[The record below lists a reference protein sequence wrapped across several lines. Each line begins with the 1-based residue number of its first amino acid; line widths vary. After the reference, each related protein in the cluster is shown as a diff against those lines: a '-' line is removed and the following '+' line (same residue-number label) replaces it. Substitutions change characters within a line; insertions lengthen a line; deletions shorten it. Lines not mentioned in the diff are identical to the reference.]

1 MVLDKKKQSI
11 LEFVRENPSFSS
23 REIYDGK
30 NWSVSYATLKRYL
43 TQLISDN
50 LIDPIGQGRGRKYEI
65 SPAYELFI
73 PIDIQ
78 SYFERE
84 TDEREIKSKFEFDLI
99 RNVLVNTKIFNE
111 DEMVHLNGLHKQFL
125 KNISNL
131 SKSAFQKEMERLAI
145 DLSWKSSQIEGN
157 TYSLLETER
166 LLKEKEAAEGKSKDE
181 AVMLLN
187 HKAAIDLIVENPTYV
202 EPLSIASIE
211 DIHSILVEG
220 LNIDRN
226 IRKGRVGISGT
237 NYTPLDNEF
246 QIKDALQDMCT
257 LVNERKNT
265 FEKGL
270 LLLILISYIQP
281 FLDGN
286 KRTARIIS
294 NAIFIHNQYCPISFR
309 TIDSMEYKKA
319 ILLFYEQNNLAT
331 FKHIFMDQYEFAVN
345 TYF

>member
-1 MVLDKKKQSI
+1 
-11 LEFVRENPSFSS
+11 
-23 REIYDGK
+23 
-30 NWSVSYATLKRYL
+30 
-43 TQLISDN
+43 
-50 LIDPIGQGRGRKYEI
+50 
-65 SPAYELFI
+65 
-73 PIDIQ
+73 
-78 SYFERE
+78 
-84 TDEREIKSKFEFDLI
+84 
-99 RNVLVNTKIFNE
+99 
-111 DEMVHLNGLHKQFL
+111 
-125 KNISNL
+125 
-131 SKSAFQKEMERLAI
+131 
-145 DLSWKSSQIEGN
+145 
-157 TYSLLETER
+157 
-166 LLKEKEAAEGKSKDE
+166 
-181 AVMLLN
+181 MLLN
-187 HKAAIDLIVENPTYV
+187 HKAAIDFIVENPTYV